1 MNERMFEYKNSNK
14 KPIHDKQVLRRIEE
28 LSNTIEDLNWLCKEL
43 DPYQPLDKEMTDKLS
58 SYGIFEID
66 NPFMITN
73 KLVFI
78 LENSVEELI
87 SLGGTP

>member
-1 MNERMFEYKNSNK
+1 MNKTIFDLKNSNK
-14 KPIHDKQVLRRIEE
+14 KPINDNQVLQRIEE
-28 LSNTIEDLNWLCKEL
+28 LSNTIEDLNLLCKEL
-43 DPYQPLDKEMTDKLS
+43 DPYQPLDKETTDKLS
-58 SYGIFEID
+58 TYGIFEID

-73 KLVFI
+73 KLVFM